1 MALDLKLNDDHDLD
15 VTNYDLSTI
24 DTLEYVAQKLRIKLK
39 FFIAEW
45 FLDTTKGMELFQ
57 IVFVK
62 NPDFDLIASI
72 FRNEIMSVPEV
83 KSITEYAQEFDS
95 KNRELT
101 ITFKVDTIYGTL
113 TDSIEV
119 EA

>member
-15 VTNYDLSTI
+15 ITNYDLEVI
-24 DTLEYVAQKLRIKLK
+24 DTLDYVAQKLKIKLK
-39 FFIAEW
+39 FFISEW

-62 NPDFDLIASI
+62 NPDLDLIASI
-72 FRNEIMSVPEV
+72 FRNEILSVPEI
-83 KSITEYAQEFDS
+83 KTILEYTQEFDS
-95 KNRELT
+95 FKRELT

-113 TDSIEV
+113 TDTIEV
-119 EA
+119 GA